1 MAGKMNPRHTHCLS
15 SARFSRAAEP
25 PRGVMV
31 LFREELAPGLQPE
44 SDVGIKRQGSL
55 TARITFQG
63 QAIKVFAVRV
73 FPSLLAPGG
82 TAALRAQ
89 DWIFPP
95 IVEEGEGFLSRWSPE
110 MLAWRLQDLPLITR
124 IVRS

>member
-1 MAGKMNPRHTHCLS
+1 MAGKMNPNHTHCLS

-31 LFREELAPGLQPE
+31 LFHEELAPGLQPE
-44 SDVGIKRQGSL
+44 SELGIKRQGSL
-55 TARITFQG
+55 TAKIIFHG
-63 QAIKVFAVRV
+63 QAIKLFAVRV

-82 TAALRAQ
+82 TEALHGH